1 MPDVLTTARRELG
14 IREDPPES
22 NRVKYNDWYYG
33 RAVSGNA
40 YPWCMAFVQWVFAQ
54 SGRPLP
60 YKTASCSA
68 LLTWYRKNKPEC
80 IVKDPRPGDIIIYTF
95 RHTGIVESVGTST
108 VTAIEGNTSAGNS
121 GSQSNGGGV
130 FRRTRGRSLVKAFIR
145 PFEPEKEEEDD
156 MDQGKFNQMFEE
168 ALTAHRKKLQ
178 DNDARS
184 YSAEARAWAVA
195 RGLIQGGGKLPDG
208 SDNYM
213 WEDLLTR
220 EQMATLLYRFA
231 LIMGKV

>member
-1 MPDVLTTARRELG
+1 MADVLDTARAELG
-14 IREDPPES
+14 VREDPPES

-95 RHTGIVESVGTST
+95 SHTGIVESAQDGT
-108 VTAIEGNTSAGNS
+108 VTAIEGNTSAGNG

-130 FRRTRGRSLVKAFIR
+130 FRRTRKKSLFKAYIR
-145 PFEPEKEEEDD
+145 PFWEEMEDD
-156 MDQGKFNQMFEE
+156 MNIDKLLEE
-168 ALTAHRKKLQ
+168 MTDEQAYRLLTKAQTHAATLPDPKWSVK
-178 DNDARS
+178 
-184 YSAEARAWAVA
+184 EGHWARATAAGIVNGA
-195 RGLIQGGGKLPDG
+195 APEGLITRCEIAAILGRR
-208 SDNYM
+208 N
-213 WEDLLTR
+213 LL
-220 EQMATLLYRFA
+220 
-231 LIMGKV
+231 